1 MAFYNNVIAGAAG
14 AGEAEAYLIE
24 RSCRLDEDTQAHLH
38 RTPTVE
44 SNRRTWTVSFWFKRS
59 TPTVSGEDKI
69 WGASVSNN
77 AYTQLYFDN
86 NDKLVFNSSGGY
98 MTTDM
103 HFKDL
108 AAWYHCVL
116 AFDGT
121 QGTDANKAK
130 MYINGRLLSYPS
142 EFSAANL
149 NGLGSNH
156 SSQIN
161 TTNKHTISGKQNLS
175 NSHYFDGLIAEVQFI
190 DGQQLSADYFGKYDA
205 KTGEWVPKAYANSTA
220 TAVPITAA
228 PTLSNGALIIKGVN
242 NNTLQGI
249 ATSQG
254 GNLNFWTSVDG
265 INWSHSGTG
274 QGPNSIGGS
283 SVKYVGMGGAGTS
296 NRTWASSGPD
306 FEYALWNSDTS
317 FDSNTGNPG
326 NVTGLTYLSSP
337 TSNYGTNGYHLD
349 FEDLSTRGKD
359 VSGRENN
366 WTTDNINQFDIFR
379 DSPTIDAENNV
390 GNYATLNGNDSPNN
404 YYGTLTNGALD
415 FVGNTGAYS
424 ILRATQP
431 IPAAGKYYYEA
442 LFKGNAYNPRNV
454 GSQHTALG
462 FCKTYERISSITDGN
477 STWLADSGYGTNFGS
492 TRTDWYGAD
501 IDQNKVVGVA
511 VNRDANVAFF
521 LVDGELKQAL
531 DLGADGFDDLSPFV
545 YSYNNT
551 ATSLGCNFGQT
562 DFVHYPVQSSLVTGD
577 STQAGYNSTKM
588 FDGNLNTY
596 MSHGAFGW
604 TAYWRPYLTGVTSL
618 EVYLQTG
625 SRSEQIIVTGNL
637 GSQTFTYSANTS
649 GSWHTMSLA
658 NIGSEVRVVQ
668 IGPRGQGGEYIDVGA
683 WRVNGTVVTDSN
695 TPTGFDR
702 IYTGS
707 LPEPGLPDPST
718 ALKVQTYTGTSGEK
732 TITTGFSPDLVWTK
746 NMSQTRWHRLIDSL
760 RGVTKNLYPNEDDA
774 ESTNDTNNYKSLD
787 ATGYTLF
794 GLDRDTNDGSGDSY
808 VSWAWD
814 GGDLVVNSSSSYNQS
829 ETWSNSFTGLGLTD
843 ADNAFNGDTS
853 SIAQSPNNAS
863 ATLMLTHTF
872 TNVTSLR
879 VYASNPTTN
888 EMRLNNTGSF
898 TAESSLGASSNAGW
912 RTLTSL
918 IPANGTVTHIEAR
931 TTTGSGVNWAAI
943 EVNGKTLINPGFV
956 PVGSLNDSVY
966 DRSQTWSNM
975 ITRGSGWHH
984 SSNYFYQWTL
994 DGNLNNYDHAAA
1006 NQTATATFSSSFPK
1020 GVIELFIG
1028 RGGGNNGQLNVNGT
1042 NISAAE
1048 APGHNWYRVNGDTL
1062 SSYSVTNPAQ
1072 NVGICAIRVNGKI
1085 LADPSPSYSITNYPG
1100 LATTVTSN
1108 PSAGFSIST
1117 YSGGNAYGQSFAHGL
1132 DGQTPEMVIIK
1143 ARNNVENWRVYHKGV
1158 TDSSQQNFYLILELT
1173 TALSGD
1179 QGRSIFDR
1187 VGPSPYVMHLGND
1200 SAINGSSND
1209 FVAYSFAPVYGFS
1222 DFGFYKHDPG
1232 DGAFVNCSFRP
1243 AWVMIRRT
1251 DTANSWVIYDEARD
1265 PYNATTRRLYA
1276 DDINVD
1282 HENTSHYIDIFS
1294 NGFKIRSPQGNLL
1307 NSSDSNARYVWAAFA
1322 SSPFKTA
1329 NAR

>member
-1 MAFYNNVIAGAAG
+1 MPVFNNILAGAAG
-14 AGEAEAYLIE
+14 SGGVEAYLIE
-24 RSCRLDEDTQAHLH
+24 RSCRLDEATQAHLH

-44 SNRRTWTVSFWFKRS
+44 GNRRTWTVSFWFKRS

-69 WGASVSNN
+69 WGASVSNS

-121 QGTDANKAK
+121 QGTYANKAK
-130 MYINGRLLSYPS
+130 LFINGRLLSYPS

-149 NGLGSNH
+149 STLGSNH

-190 DGQQLSADYFGKYDA
+190 DGQQLSADYFGKYDDT
-205 KTGEWVPKAYANSTA
+205 TGEWIPKAYVNSTA
-220 TAVPITAA
+220 TAVPATAT
-228 PTLSNGALIIKGVN
+228 PTLSNGAIIIKGVSGVQASG
-242 NNTLQGI
+242 TI
-249 ATSQG
+249 TSGG
-254 GNLNFWTSVDG
+254 GNLNFFASGDGTNWTHVHTG
-265 INWSHSGTG
+265 TSHTY
-274 QGPNSIGGS
+274 GG
-283 SVKYVGMGGAGTS
+283 GDWLAAGGAGTS
-296 NRTWASSGPD
+296 SRTFVTSGPD
-306 FEYALWNSDTS
+306 YNFAVWNTNANFDTS
-317 FDSNTGNPG
+317 SGHTTD
-326 NVTGLTYLSSP
+326 VTGLTFLPQP
-337 TSNYGTNGYHLD
+337 TSSYGTNGYHLD
-349 FEDLSTRGKD
+349 FEDSSTRGKD

-415 FVGNTGAYS
+415 FVGDTNAYS
-424 ILRATQP
+424 MLRATQP
-431 IPAAGKYYYEA
+431 IPATGKYYYEA
-442 LFKGNAYNPRNV
+442 LFSGNSYNPRNI

-462 FCKTYERISSITDGN
+462 FCKTYETISSITDGN
-477 STWLADSGYGTNFGS
+477 STWLADSGFGTNFGS

-511 VNRDANVAFF
+511 VNRDANQAFF
-521 LVDGELKQAL
+521 FVDGQLKQAL

-551 ATSLGCNFGQT
+551 QTSLVCNFGQK
-562 DFVHYPVQSSLVTGD
+562 DFVYYPVQSSLVTGA
-577 STQAGYNSTKM
+577 STNAGYNSTKM
-588 FDGNLNTY
+588 FDGSLTTY
-596 MSHGAFGW
+596 MSHSAFGA

-618 EVYLQTG
+618 EVYLSTG

-637 GSQTFTYSANTS
+637 GSQTFTYSAGTS
-649 GSWHTMSLA
+649 AGWQTMSLT

-668 IGPRGQGGEYIDVGA
+668 IGPRGNSGEYIDVGA
-683 WRVNGTVVTDSN
+683 WKVNGTVVTDSN
-695 TPTGFDR
+695 TPTNFDR
-702 IYTGS
+702 IYTGI
-707 LPEPGLPDPST
+707 LPEPGLPDPAA
-718 ALKVQTYTGTSGEK
+718 ALNVQTYTGTSGEK
-732 TITTGFSPDLVWTK
+732 AITTGFSPDLVWIK

-760 RGVTKNLYPNEDDA
+760 RGVTKNLFPNEDDA
-774 ESTNDTNNYKSLD
+774 ESTNDTNNYKSFN

-808 VSWAWD
+808 VSWAWN
-814 GGDLVVNSSSSYNQS
+814 GGDLATTSDTTNYNQSQTWSSLFSSSSGYGGQVPQ
-829 ETWSNSFTGLGLTD
+829 
-843 ADNAFNGDTS
+843 NAFNGTTAGEGFGGD
-853 SIAQSPNNAS
+853 
-863 ATLMLTHTF
+863 
-872 TNVTSLR
+872 TNVAITMTIPGGISCNQLR
-879 VYASNPTTN
+879 LYTN
-888 EMRLNNTGSF
+888 NDSGLSGNYT
-898 TAESSLGASSNAGW
+898 
-912 RTLTSL
+912 
-918 IPANGTVTHIEAR
+918 INGTQTISLVGTSPQWTPALTVTGGTLNTIAFPTR
-931 TTTGSGVNWAAI
+931 TGGSTGYTVWAI
-943 EVNGKTLINPGFV
+943 EVDGKILLDPGFI
-956 PVGSLNDSVY
+956 PAGSLNNSVY

-984 SSNYFYQWTL
+984 ASNYFYQWLL
-994 DGNLNNYDHAAA
+994 DGNLNNYEHAAA
-1006 NQTATATFSSSFPK
+1006 NQTGTATFSSSFPK

-1048 APGHNWYRVNGDTL
+1048 APAHNWYRINGDTL
-1062 SSYSVTNPAQ
+1062 SSYSVTNPSQ
-1072 NVGICAIRVNGKI
+1072 NVGIAAIRVNGKI
-1085 LADPSPSYSITNYPG
+1085 LADPSPSYSITDYPG
-1100 LATTVTSN
+1100 VATKVTSN

-1117 YSGGNAYGQSFAHGL
+1117 YSGGNNYNQSFAHGL

-1143 ARNNVENWRVYHKGV
+1143 ARNVVENWRVYHKGV
-1158 TDSSQQNFYLILELT
+1158 ADSSPQNFYLILELT
-1173 TALSGD
+1173 AARSGD

-1200 SAINGSSND
+1200 SAVNGNGRD

-1232 DGAFVNCSFRP
+1232 DGAFINCSFRP

-1251 DTANSWVIYDEARD
+1251 DTANSWVIFDEARD
-1265 PYNATTRRLYA
+1265 PYNKTTRRLYA
-1276 DDINVD
+1276 DDTNND
-1282 HENTSHYIDIFS
+1282 HENTSHYIDIYS

-1307 NSSDSNARYVWAAFA
+1307 NSADSTARYVWAAFA